1 MSSRDFGA
9 QPRSILFVAGPV
21 QDGVR
26 SIASRLLPRIREH
39 NLTLVAAGVA
49 FYAFLALI
57 PALVAFI
64 SIYGLLAN
72 PANVTRQVQNVASA
86 LPKEVQNFFVYQL
99 TSIIHANRAGVSI
112 TLIIAVALALWSAS
126 GGMAA
131 LVTGVHVAHEQD
143 QSQNFVGRRG
153 KALVLTLGAMVFL
166 GIVIFVIAAL
176 PPVLSNLGLG
186 TAGRIVF
193 GIVRWPVLAA
203 VMVTGVGLL
212 YRFSMKD
219 GSRGWLGIVTPGAV
233 VATIGWLIASAL
245 FAVFTANFSSYSKT
259 YGSLASIIVLLIW
272 LWLSCLLV
280 LIGAEV
286 DGSGGFRSREERST
300 PSQRR

>member
-1 MSSRDFGA
+1 MAESVKAR
-9 QPRSILFVAGPV
+9 V
-21 QDGVR
+21 QAT
-26 SIASRLLPRIREH
+26 ASRLQPRIREH
-39 NLTLVAAGVA
+39 NTTLVAAGVA

-64 SIYGLLAN
+64 SIYGLVAN
-72 PANVTRQVQNVASA
+72 PANVTTQVKAVASA
-86 LPKEVQNFFVYQL
+86 LPKEVQNFFVSQL

-112 TLIIAVALALWSAS
+112 TLIVAIVLALWSAS

-143 QSQNFVGRRG
+143 QPKSFVKKRG
-153 KALVLTLGAMVFL
+153 KALALTLGAMVFL

-176 PPVLSNLGLG
+176 PPVLSNVGLG
-186 TAGRIVF
+186 SAGRIVF
-193 GIVRWPVLAA
+193 GILRWPILAA
-203 VMVTGVGLL
+203 VMVAGIGLL

-219 GSRGWLGIVTPGAV
+219 GPRGWLGIVTPGAV
-233 VATIGWLIASAL
+233 VAMIGWLIASAL
-245 FAVFTANFSSYSKT
+245 FSVYTANFSSYSKT
-259 YGSLASIIVLLIW
+259 YGVLATIVVLLLW

-286 DGSGGFRSREERST
+286 DGSGGF
-300 PSQRR
+300 